1 MIQTGFEPRVKVQEI
16 ITNQLPSFILDENP
30 KAVDFFKQ
38 YYISQEYQGGTSDL
52 SENLDQYLKVDNL
65 VPEVIVD
72 STKTVGVVTTG
83 DATINVNST
92 KGFPDTYGLLK
103 INNEIITYTGIT
115 TNSFT
120 GCIRGFCGI
129 TSYHQQNNAEELVF
143 STSTAAQHTSNAP
156 IQNLSVLFLKEF
168 YRKLKS
174 TFTPGLED
182 VDFTPALDAGNFIKE
197 ARSLYEAKGTN
208 DSFKILCKVLYGVDP
223 EIVNLEDYLI
233 KPSSAKYLRRYVT
246 IAEVISGDPIQLI
259 GQSIT
264 KSTDAGTNASVSEV
278 EPFTR
283 NNQQYFKVSLFI
295 GNDDLSTIQG
305 TFNITPATK
314 ATELVSVGSSVLP
327 VDSTIGFAQ
336 TGYVISGVNSVT
348 YLDKSVNQFF
358 GCTGI
363 GVSIQPADN
372 VRSDETYFGYEGG
385 DATKKVVLRLTG
397 VLSEFKQISK
407 KLNVKE
413 NDIIGVKNLGSN
425 IKNPDDKTYKQIF
438 ANSWIY
444 NTSSRYQIDDV
455 SNYTL
460 GSPID
465 RSSLKKGDRVEIL
478 QRDSEE
484 VGSSKTSIAH
494 VASVVDSEN
503 RVTLDNLTFT
513 SATGQDYDLRRK
525 LNTASSSNATL
536 LYGNDTTLSDV
547 LNVYDENGEYAYV
560 ASNSLPSSNQTTAT
574 TIDYAYEISKEVNTV
589 KISSGS
595 VGILT
600 DGSTDGLYRTLKFP
614 NAVPFIEGDRIFYQP
629 DVAPLVGL
637 ETGSYY
643 VSIVST
649 DKKQIKLYS
658 SRSFVGG
665 SNFLKFAPQ
674 TDGHRFTLFSQRSNV
689 IGPQKILKKFSL
701 NPNIKNGK
709 GEETTPGTTGM
720 LINGVEI
727 SNYKSDDKIYY
738 GPVEK
743 VTLLN
748 GGSGYDVINLPVVT
762 ATNSSVSG
770 GTTAVIQPVISGSFE
785 KVYVDPQEFDIQN
798 IVSIGITGG
807 NGTGAVLEAKTAD
820 RFRNVFFDAR
830 KQGSGGGINTV
841 TDQIVFNTDHNFV
854 GGEEIIYN
862 TEGNTTAVGF
872 GTTTLVNT
880 ASYFAKIDNNRT
892 IQLFETITDYN
903 AGINTVNLTDG
914 GNGTQK
920 FSPAKSKRTI
930 TSIEV
935 VNGGSGYTN
944 RNLIVKPVGI
954 NTQTNSVDFV
964 NHGFLDGDTI
974 EYVNHTGTAWTSL
987 DIVGLVSS
995 FTYRVLKTDD
1005 NSFRIANIGVAGTD
1019 MTKYEQREFV
1029 RFDTVGTGA
1038 HNFKFPDITVSV
1050 QYTSVGFGTTTQ
1062 EYQTINA
1069 VPVVRG
1075 SIIDSY
1081 LCENGTGYGSTI
1093 LNHHQ
1098 RPLIS
1103 ITSGKDGGL
1112 DPFIVNGKIESVTI
1126 DSGGSEYT
1134 SLPDVE
1140 VIDPTGVGIGADI
1153 RPVIAN
1159 GRLVDAIIVN
1169 AGIGYSTDTSI
1180 RVRSTGINAL
1190 YDADV
1195 RSLSVIN
1202 NERFENELL
1211 QETDDKLQY
1220 SVLGY
1225 FDTLRTA
1232 FGEDSSTVSKIIG
1245 WAYDGNPIYG
1255 PYGYAAPADTNSS
1268 ATRVRSGYTL
1278 NSANVV
1284 DRPSA
1289 FTDGF
1294 FAEDYQYT
1302 NTGDLDE
1309 YNGRFAKTAEFPNG
1323 VYAYYATI
1331 NSSNSP
1337 EFPFFI
1343 GNKYR
1348 SNTLPENKALNQKFD
1363 FNSSDLLRNTFPY
1376 KVSDAKADNDFI
1388 IETQEIVNQ
1397 KSIVEGQSKGS
1408 VTGFDLVNRGDGYKV
1423 NDTLNF
1429 ELTDEG
1435 GGLISK
1441 ISEIQ
1446 GKPLNQIT
1454 TTVEEFANA
1463 VFTLESDS
1471 KIKVTIK
1478 PHHSILNGENIVIS
1492 GFSTS
1497 LTELNDN
1504 FVAGVTSYR
1513 SSLTEAIISGTAGVT
1528 TEIYVANI
1536 PESVS
1541 VGSSIT
1547 IGSETC
1553 EILEVFNNLN
1563 VLKIER
1569 GLTGVAHTA
1578 TSVINFKPNSLT
1590 IDSPLEF
1597 FDSKV
1602 NDKVYFNPHESV
1614 GVGTTAGV
1622 FNTVTFQFG
1631 SGTVTRD
1638 IPTKSIILE
1647 NHPFENNQPIRF
1659 TTGGATI
1666 SISTSSTSGLLPLP
1680 ANAFVVK
1687 KNINTIGI
1695 KTTLDSSEVFF
1706 RSNGSNS
1713 DLYSFESD
1721 FNQILGKVQKVKTQV
1736 SVSTFHELRA
1746 NDLVS
1751 LNVNPSLSVGVG
1763 TDAAVIVKRNVSN
1776 GNIHI
1781 NPFSFT
1787 SAAIDTA
1794 KNIITINDHGLKTG
1808 DKIDYDAEGFT
1819 FVNQTYSDGVTS
1831 STGAFASAAQ
1841 GPAAMFDGNKNSTFC
1856 TASTTGATIVWEPVE
1871 PIVFTSTLKVARTDA
1886 GANSTVTFV
1895 IDGTTQTHTIK
1906 PEAGLGFPFQ
1916 QIWPSGGT
1924 LTRMEFSGGGI
1935 GGGISAIEID
1945 GAILEDPY
1953 GLSPNTYFVY
1963 RVDDDRI
1970 QLCVSSVNVSQDPP
1984 VVVDIKGT
1992 GPANQSISPINP
2004 RIKSIKDN
2012 NLVFDLADVSL
2023 QDHKLKIYY
2032 DNEYNNEIVSIS
2044 TTGKFTI
2051 VGYGT
2056 AGVTVGAALTITHNQ
2071 GLPRRLYY
2079 NLEKGGYISTTDKEV
2094 SNYSE
2099 ILFTNSAYVGEYEIS
2114 PIGFTSTAF
2123 NVFLSEIPERL
2134 SYASTEC
2141 NTLTYNT
2148 KSTSATGPISKI
2160 NIISGGSNYE
2170 KVPVF
2175 SGVTGSN
2182 GLDASIVPTSDAIG
2196 NAESVRVINEG
2207 FEYSSDKTL
2216 QPTADIDDF
2225 ITIKDSNTVGI
2236 VSIIS
2241 GGKNYITAPTIAI
2254 VNSNTRKKIDTGLLV
2269 PTITSNAITEVTI
2282 EDAPKGLPEKTVEL
2296 FTENNTNGVSIQ
2308 KVFSNNS
2315 IGIITCHITTPTIG
2329 FPVDPFK
2336 IGDKVF
2342 LEGVTQYTSTG
2353 TGYNSKDIGY
2363 RFYTV
2368 TNYDKTSG
2376 VLDRVTLDGTA
2387 YIASGSAG
2395 IANTDQG
2402 AVPVMIKEDDYPNLL
2417 AIQVRS
2423 DFLVGEKLVVGGSER
2438 DLAIASFDE
2447 TTIKVTGSYELKVG
2461 DVITG
2466 SDSGNKAT
2474 IDSIVVGEGRFDV
2487 DYKIQKNIGWET
2499 NIGML
2504 SLDNQVV
2511 SDNDYYQNLSYSIK
2525 SPLTYQK
2532 TTEVIKGMLHTTGTK
2547 DFADTGI
2554 TSEAPAGV
2562 GSRKNGDLIG
2572 DKGVDDETSIFRD
2585 VIEEVRVDTLYD
2597 FDLVRDIDVSNDKSK
2612 FIEFKNKRLTDYIDC
2627 RTNRVLTID
2636 NINSQFSNLD
2646 GDPSQFA
2653 TLINFDSGRTYYN
2666 IIARVANTS
2675 GTEVSLTEFVVLNS
2689 DNDFF
2694 IVDKG
2699 EVVND
2704 GVDLLHNNGEELGTF
2719 SVNTDAFGDSTL
2731 RFTPTEP
2738 LETDYDLKLRV
2749 SEFSSS
2755 SSGIGTVD
2763 FGVVKLVGSNGITT
2777 ATGITTTVYSGF
2789 TTSTTGLFADVQVI
2803 DKATNEMNFVS
2814 AYLSHD
2820 GTDTFLVQSF
2830 SDTNASTNALTVDE
2844 IGEFS
2849 GDIVSG
2855 MVSFNYTSNKNN
2867 NVEIRSRIVGFGTTG
2882 MGAGTH
2888 RFKSTGQASG
2898 SERSVIYT
2906 AGFTTNT
2913 TVSVASSIL
2922 SINNNL
2928 FNAVKSCVQVSVGS
2942 SSALHQ
2948 VMMVRD
2954 NNQDVYLQQSGYL
2967 SANSATGLGTFGT
2980 NINSGHLSLEFTPD
2994 TANTEIK
3001 VFSECFYEEQDS
3013 LNIPLPL
3020 SINSI
3025 TENIRYNEYNAI
3037 NGDRINKTKFRVTHK
3052 GIPIFAKTF
3061 NPGDTNVLDL
3071 STGKFSIN
3079 DHFFQNGE
3087 QLNYIPGATFAGV
3100 GSTAMQYRSS
3110 AGVEG
3115 VVPDAVFAIVGT
3127 DPDSFHISTTR
3138 AGTAITFTSVGEGN
3152 SHMLEMYKKNSKS
3165 LITIDNIAQYPVTHS
3180 SVSHTFGDNGGSIGI
3195 GSTLFALSGI
3205 STISPNDV
3213 LRVNDEFM
3221 IVQNVGFGTTNAG
3234 PISNSGSVG
3243 LVLVERGA
3251 IGSAA
3256 STHQDATGVA
3266 TVFKGGYNLVGQDI
3280 HFTQPPRGNPQIE
3293 TTDSNLPFPTSHF
3306 NGRAYLRQDYTTN
3319 RVYDDVSDK
3328 FTGIGQTFTLSVGG
3342 ANTAGIGTTG
3352 GNGILFINGIF
3363 QTPTT
3368 QNNPSNNFKIIENN
3382 SVGVSS
3388 VVFSGIRDQ
3397 SNNIFTSA
3405 ADVNIGQ
3412 LPRGG
3417 MIVSLGSSGGLGYA
3431 PLDGAIVAPTIGA
3444 NGRIGSV
3451 VVGFGSTSDIK
3462 NVTDGYMISTATY
3475 NASTGVLEVTTE
3487 EPHKF
3492 TKNTGEVFM
3501 EGLHFECAAQHAG
3514 VTTTI
3519 FPDGSSPFGQRFPL
3533 LGITSATTF
3542 TANVGICTI
3551 PHNYVGFGS
3560 VYSFLSDLSVGSG
3573 YRDWAGGVV
3582 SVAVTDLIYP
3592 HRFVSAGVNSITDNT
3607 GTTHTATD
3615 AEYDSPTG
3623 ILKLTI
3629 PNHGLTDANTIGIAT
3644 DSLVFTC
3651 SRDNYQTNHAYPRAV
3666 SLTRKRRGET
3676 GGDPAHNV
3684 NLGITTFTANTLSVG
3699 VGSGGGAGSGATI
3712 NHVVGAGGTLGF
3724 SVGTAGTEYVNPHI
3738 DVSEPTYENLEI
3750 AGVSRLGIGATTDT
3764 GIGCLLDI
3772 TVGASSTT
3780 GIGSTYHAVTGF
3792 EIARSGYSFRR
3803 GDVFRPVGL
3812 VTALHRTTPLEDYTL
3827 TVLDIFTD
3835 NFGSWQFGEI
3845 DYIDSIKNFQDGSR
3859 KRFPLFYNNDLLSFE
3874 AETDSDID
3882 LAAALLIIIDGVIQ
3896 EPGVAYEFDG
3906 GTTFSFTAPP
3916 LPEANIDVF
3925 FYRGTRGTDTV
3936 LITGVNQLI
3945 EKGDQV
3951 QILKNNANRS
3961 TRSQGKRR
3969 VYNLDASDKI
3979 ETNVYIDAGINEEDY
3994 KPISVIKQKVD
4005 LTLNGEKVYKT
4016 RDSLEGQ
4023 VFPVAK
4029 IIGDFSTTDTE
4040 IFLENTDLFDYGS
4053 PVSIGF
4059 MAVAGIGSTDAVSN
4073 VEFISG
4079 ATNIQGFSGII
4090 TGITTTTGTGSHPL
4104 ALEFT
4109 LKQASFPGLSV
4120 GYPIVISDTT
4130 LGTGATS
4137 VFNSNTEVVS
4147 IGQTFLDNVYN
4158 ISALHVNGTAGIIT
4172 CNIDS
4177 GSPVTGLSTFGDDN
4191 NPVGTFSWGRLS
4203 GFSRGTSPI
4212 SIGVTGLTVPSVTV
4226 GISTFPIVQRR
4237 GVGLRETGSLP
4248 KQL

>member
-16 ITNQLPSFILDENP
+16 ISNQLPSFILDENP

-38 YYISQEYQGGTSDL
+38 YYISQEYQGGTSDI

-103 INNEIITYTGIT
+103 INDEIITYTGIT

-143 STSTAAQHTSNAP
+143 STSTAAQHTSNAS

-168 YRKLKS
+168 YKKLKS

-182 VDFTPALDAGNFIKE
+182 VDFTPSLDAGNFIKE

-246 IAEVISGDPIQLI
+246 IAEAISGNPINLI
-259 GQSIT
+259 GQTLI
-264 KSTDAGTNASVSEV
+264 KSTDSGTNASVSEV

-314 ATELVSVGSSVLP
+314 ATELVSVGSSVLS

-348 YLDKSVNQFF
+348 YLDKSVNQFLN
-358 GCTGI
+358 CTGI
-363 GVSIQPADN
+363 GASIQPTDN
-372 VRSDETYFGYEGG
+372 VRSDETYFGYEDG
-385 DATKKVVLRLTG
+385 DQTKKVVLRLTG

-425 IKNPDDKTYKQIF
+425 IKNTDDNTYKQIF

-444 NTSSRYQIDDV
+444 NTSSRYQIDDID
-455 SNYTL
+455 NYTL
-460 GSPID
+460 GSTID
-465 RSSLKKGDRVEIL
+465 RSSLKVGDRVEIL
-478 QRDSEE
+478 QRGSEE
-484 VGSSKTSIAH
+484 VESSQTSIAH
-494 VASVVDSEN
+494 VASVVEDEN

-525 LNTASSSNATL
+525 LNTASSSNADL
-536 LYGNDTTLSDV
+536 LYGNDSTLSDV

-560 ASNSLPSSNQTTAT
+560 ASNSLPSSNRTSASS
-574 TIDYAYEISKEVNTV
+574 IDYAYEISKEVNTV
-589 KISSGS
+589 KINSGS

-600 DGSTDGLYRTLKFP
+600 DGTTDGLYRTLKFP
-614 NAVPFIEGDRIFYQP
+614 DAVPFIEGDRIFYQP

-674 TDGHRFTLFSQRSNV
+674 DDGHRFTLFSQRSNV
-689 IGPQKILKKFSL
+689 IGPQKVLKKFSL
-701 NPNIKNGK
+701 TPNIKNGQ

-727 SNYKSDDKIYY
+727 SNYKSDDKIYF

-743 VTLLN
+743 VNLLN
-748 GGSGYDVINLPVVT
+748 GGSGYDVINLPVIT

-770 GTTAVIQPVISGSFE
+770 GTTAVVQPVISGSFE
-785 KVYVDPQEFDIQN
+785 KVYVDPQDFDIQN

-830 KQGSGGGINTV
+830 NQTAGGGINTV

-862 TEGNTTAVGF
+862 TEGNTGAVGF

-892 IQLFETITDYN
+892 IQLFETINDFN
-903 AGINTVNLTDG
+903 AGINTVNLTAG

-920 FSPAKSKRTI
+920 FSPAQSKKTI

-935 VNGGSGYTN
+935 VNGGSNYTN
-944 RNLIVKPVGI
+944 RNLIVSPTGI

-974 EYVNHTGTAWTSL
+974 EYVNPTGNSWTSP

-995 FTYRVLKTDD
+995 FTYRVLKTNDD
-1005 NSFRIANIGVAGTD
+1005 SFRIANVGVGGTD
-1019 MTKYEQREFV
+1019 LTKYEQREFV
-1029 RFDTVGTGA
+1029 RFETVGSGK

-1062 EYQTINA
+1062 SYQTITA

-1075 SIIDSY
+1075 TIIDAY
-1081 LCENGTGYGSTI
+1081 LCETGTGYGSTI

-1098 RPLIS
+1098 KPLIS
-1103 ITSGKDGGL
+1103 ITSGRDGEL
-1112 DPFIVNGKIESVTI
+1112 DPFIVNGKIESVTV
-1126 DSGGSEYT
+1126 SGQGNEYT
-1134 SLPDVE
+1134 SLPDV
-1140 VIDPTGVGIGADI
+1140 VITDPTGAGIGADI
-1153 RPVIAN
+1153 RPIIA
-1159 GRLVDAIIVN
+1159 GGKLTGAIIVN
-1169 AGIGYSTDTSI
+1169 PGIGYSTDTTI
-1180 RVRSTGINAL
+1180 RVKSTGINAL
-1190 YDADV
+1190 FDAEV

-1202 NERFENELL
+1202 NQRFDNELL

-1220 SVLGY
+1220 SVLSY

-1255 PYGYAAPADTNSS
+1255 PYGYSDPEDTNSS
-1268 ATRVRSGYTL
+1268 AARVTSGYVL
-1278 NSANVV
+1278 NTNNVI

-1289 FTDGF
+1289 FSDGF

-1302 NTGDLDE
+1302 NNGDLDE
-1309 YNGRFAKTAEFPNG
+1309 YNGRFAKTPEFPNG

-1331 NSSNSP
+1331 NSSDTP
-1337 EFPFFI
+1337 QFPYFI

-1348 SNTLPENKALNQKFD
+1348 SNTLPENKSLNQKFD
-1363 FNSSDLLRNTFPY
+1363 FNSSELLRNTFPY

-1388 IETQEIVNQ
+1388 IETQEVVNQ

-1408 VTGFDLVNRGDGYKV
+1408 VTGFDIINRGDGYKV
-1423 NDTLNF
+1423 NDILDF
-1429 ELTDEG
+1429 ELTEEG

-1463 VFTLESDS
+1463 VFTLESDN

-1497 LTELNDN
+1497 LTELNDS
-1504 FVAGVTSYR
+1504 FVAGVTSFR
-1513 SSLTEAIISGTAGVT
+1513 SSLTEAIVSGTAGVT

-1536 PESVS
+1536 PENVS

-1553 EILEVFNNLN
+1553 EVLEVFNNLN

-1569 GLTGVAHTA
+1569 GLTGVSHTA
-1578 TSVINFKPNSLT
+1578 TSIVNFKPDSLI

-1602 NDKVYFNPHESV
+1602 NDKVYFNPQESV
-1614 GVGTTAGV
+1614 GVGTTAGF

-1680 ANAFVVK
+1680 SNAFVVK
-1687 KNINTIGI
+1687 KNVNTIGI

-1706 RSNGSNS
+1706 RSSGSNS

-1721 FNQILGKVQKVKTQV
+1721 FTQILGKVQKVKTQV

-1787 SAAIDTA
+1787 SAAIDTS
-1794 KNIITINDHGLKTG
+1794 KNIITIADHGLKTG
-1808 DKIDYDAEGFT
+1808 DKIDYDADT
-1819 FVNQTYSDGVTS
+1819 I
-1831 STGAFASAAQ
+1831 
-1841 GPAAMFDGNKNSTFC
+1841 
-1856 TASTTGATIVWEPVE
+1856 AT
-1871 PIVFTSTLKVARTDA
+1871 
-1886 GANSTVTFV
+1886 
-1895 IDGTTQTHTIK
+1895 
-1906 PEAGLGFPFQ
+1906 
-1916 QIWPSGGT
+1916 
-1924 LTRMEFSGGGI
+1924 
-1935 GGGISAIEID
+1935 
-1945 GAILEDPY
+1945 
-1953 GLSPNTYFVY
+1953 GLSTNTYFVY

-1970 QLCVSSVNVSQDPP
+1970 QLCVSSVNVSQNPP
-1984 VVVDIKGT
+1984 VVVDITGT
-1992 GPANQSISPINP
+1992 GGANQTISPINP

-2012 NLVFDLADVSL
+2012 NLVFDLTDTSL
-2023 QDHKLKIYY
+2023 EDHQLKIYY
-2032 DNEYNNEIVSIS
+2032 DNQYNNEIVSIS

-2056 AGVTVGAALTITHNQ
+2056 AGVTAGAALTITHNQ

-2099 ILFTNSAYVGEYEIS
+2099 ILFTNSAYVGEYQVS

-2182 GLDASIVPTSDAIG
+2182 GLDASVVPTSDQIG

-2254 VNSNTRKKIDTGLLV
+2254 VNANTRKKIDTGLLV

-2282 EDAPKGLPEKTVEL
+2282 EDEPKGLPEKTVEL
-2296 FTENNTNGVSIQ
+2296 FAENNTNGVSVQ
-2308 KVFSNNS
+2308 KVFSNNN

-2387 YIASGSAG
+2387 YITSGSAG
-2395 IANTDQG
+2395 IANTEQG
-2402 AVPVMIKEDDYPNLL
+2402 AVPVMIKEDDYPSLL

-2423 DFLVGEKLVVGGSER
+2423 DFLVGETLVVGGIER
-2438 DLAIASFDE
+2438 DLEIASYDE
-2447 TTIKVTGSYELKVG
+2447 TTIKVTGTYELKVG
-2461 DVITG
+2461 DIITG

-2474 IDSIVVGEGRFDV
+2474 IESIVVGEGRFDV

-2532 TTEVIKGMLHTTGTK
+2532 TTEVVKGMLHTTGTK

-2572 DKGVDDETSIFRD
+2572 DNGVDDETSIFRD

-2612 FIEFKNKRLTDYIDC
+2612 FIEFKNRRLTDYIDC

-2636 NINSQFSNLD
+2636 DISSQFSNLD
-2646 GDPSQFA
+2646 GDPSQFVK
-2653 TLINFDSGRTYYN
+2653 LINFDSGRNYYSVL
-2666 IIARVANTS
+2666 ARVVNTS
-2675 GTEVSLTEFVVLNS
+2675 GTEVSLTEFVILNS
-2689 DNDFF
+2689 NDDFF

-2699 EVVND
+2699 EVVNN
-2704 GVDLLHNNGEELGTF
+2704 GANLLHNDGEELGTF
-2719 SVNTDAFGDSTL
+2719 SIVTDAFGDSAL

-2738 LETDYDLKLRV
+2738 LETDYDLKLRI
-2749 SEFSSS
+2749 SEFNSS

-2763 FGVVKLVGSNGITT
+2763 FGVVKLVGSNGLTKT
-2777 ATGITTTVYSGF
+2777 TGITTTIYTGF

-2803 DKATNEMNFVS
+2803 DKATDEMNFVS

-2830 SDTNASTNALTVDE
+2830 NDTNASTNALTVDE
-2844 IGEFS
+2844 IGSFS

-2855 MVSFNYTSNKNN
+2855 MVSFNYTSDKNN

-2882 MGAGTH
+2882 MGAGTY
-2888 RFKSTGQASG
+2888 RFKSPGQADG
-2898 SERSVIYT
+2898 SERSVIYQ
-2906 AGFTTNT
+2906 AGFTTDT

-2922 SINNNL
+2922 TIDNSL
-2928 FNAVKSCVQVSVGS
+2928 FNAVKSYVQVSVGS
-2942 SSALHQ
+2942 SSAMHQ

-2954 NNQDVYLQQSGYL
+2954 NEQDVYLQQSGYL
-2967 SANSATGLGTFGT
+2967 SANSTTGLGTFGT
-2980 NINSGHLSLEFTPD
+2980 NIDSGHLSLEFTPD
-2994 TANTEIK
+2994 TADTEIK
-3001 VFSECFYEEQDS
+3001 VFSECFYQRQDS
-3013 LNIPLPL
+3013 LNIPSAL

-3025 TENIRYNEYNAI
+3025 TETIDYKEYNAI

-3052 GIPIFAKTF
+3052 GVPIFAKTF
-3061 NPGDTNVLDL
+3061 NPGDSSVVDL
-3071 STGKFSIN
+3071 TTGKFSIK
-3079 DHFFQNGE
+3079 DHFFQDGE
-3087 QLNYIPGATFAGV
+3087 QLNYTSGATFVGV
-3100 GSTAMQYRSS
+3100 GSTSMQYRSD

-3115 VVPDAVFAIVGT
+3115 VVPPVVFAIVGS
-3127 DPDSFHISTTR
+3127 DPDSFHITTTR

-3152 SHMLEMYKKNSKS
+3152 SHMLEMDQRNSKS
-3165 LITIDNIAQYPVTHS
+3165 LIAIDNVAQYPVAFS
-3180 SVSHTFGDNGGSIGI
+3180 AVSHGLGDNGGSIGI
-3195 GSTLFALSGI
+3195 GSTLFSLSGI

-3213 LRVNDEFM
+3213 LRVDDEFM

-3234 PISNSGSVG
+3234 PITNTGSVG

-3280 HFTQPPRGNPQIE
+3280 YFTQPPRGNPQIE

-3319 RVYDDVSDK
+3319 RVYDDISDK
-3328 FTGIGQTFTLSVGG
+3328 FTGIGQTFTLNVGG

-3352 GNGILFINGIF
+3352 GNGVLFINGIF

-3368 QNNPSNNFKIIENN
+3368 QNNPSNNFNIIENN

-3397 SNNIFTSA
+3397 SDNIFTSP

-3417 MIVSLGSSGGLGYA
+3417 MIISIGSSGGLAYA
-3431 PLDGAIVAPTIGA
+3431 PLAG
-3444 NGRIGSV
+3444 
-3451 VVGFGSTSDIK
+3451 
-3462 NVTDGYMISTATY
+3462 
-3475 NASTGVLEVTTE
+3475 
-3487 EPHKF
+3487 
-3492 TKNTGEVFM
+3492 
-3501 EGLHFECAAQHAG
+3501 AG
-3514 VTTTI
+3514 VTAVVS
-3519 FPDGSSPFGQRFPL
+3519 GGA
-3533 LGITSATTF
+3533 ITSVGLGTTD
-3542 TANVGICTI
+3542 N
-3551 PHNYVGFGS
+3551 
-3560 VYSFLSDLSVGSG
+3560 VGSG
-3573 YRDWAGGVV
+3573 YNHIVAIGV
-3582 SVAVTDLIYP
+3582 SIFEPGHSGSTADI
-3592 HRFVSAGVNSITDNT
+3592 SAT
-3607 GTTHTATD
+3607 
-3615 AEYDSPTG
+3615 
-3623 ILKLTI
+3623 
-3629 PNHGLTDANTIGIAT
+3629 
-3644 DSLVFTC
+3644 
-3651 SRDNYQTNHAYPRAV
+3651 
-3666 SLTRKRRGET
+3666 
-3676 GGDPAHNV
+3676 
-3684 NLGITTFTANTLSVG
+3684 
-3699 VGSGGGAGSGATI
+3699 
-3712 NHVVGAGGTLGF
+3712 VGAGGTLTF
-3724 SVGTAGTEYVNPHI
+3724 TVNDGGSGYTDPQI
-3738 DVSEPTYENLEI
+3738 FVSEPSYENLEI
-3750 AGVSRLGIGATTDT
+3750 EGISRLGIGATTDT
-3764 GIGCLLDI
+3764 GIGLLLDVN
-3772 TVGASSTT
+3772 VGASATV
-3780 GIGSTYHAVTGF
+3780 GLGSTYHAVESF
-3792 EIARSGYSFRR
+3792 KIARPGYSFRR
-3803 GDVFRPVGL
+3803 GDVFKPVGL
-3812 VTALHRTTPLEDYTL
+3812 VTALHRTEPLEDFTL

-3859 KRFPLFYNNDLLSFE
+3859 KRFPLFYNNELLSFE

-3916 LPEANIDVF
+3916 LAEANIDVF

-3979 ETNVYIDAGINEEDY
+3979 ETNVYIDEGINEEDY
-3994 KPISVIKQKVD
+3994 KPISIIKQKVD
-4005 LTLNGEKVYKT
+4005 LTLNGEKVFKT
-4016 RDSLEGQ
+4016 RDSIEGQ

-4040 IFLENTDLFDYGS
+4040 IFLENTDLFDYDS

-4059 MAVAGIGSTDAVSN
+4059 MAVAGIGSTDAVNN
-4073 VEFISG
+4073 VEFVSG

-4090 TGITTTTGTGSHPL
+4090 TGITTATGTGGHPL

-4158 ISALHVNGTAGIIT
+4158 ISALHVDGTAGIIT

-4177 GSPVTGLSTFGDDN
+4177 GSPVSGLSTFGDDN

-4203 GFSRGTSPI
+4203 GFSRGASPI

>member
-72 STKTVGVVTTG
+72 SAKTVGLVTTG

-92 KGFPDTYGLLK
+92 KGFPGTYGLLK
-103 INNEIITYTGIT
+103 IDNEIITYTGIT

-156 IQNLSVLFLKEF
+156 IKNLSVLFLKEF
-168 YRKLKS
+168 YKQLKT

-182 VDFTPALDAGNFIKE
+182 VDFTPSLNAGNFIKE

-246 IAEVISGDPIQLI
+246 IAEAISGDPIQLI

-264 KSTDAGTNASVSEV
+264 KSTDAGTNASISEV
-278 EPFTR
+278 EPFTS
-283 NNQQYFKVSLFI
+283 NNKQYFKVSLYI

-348 YLDKSVNQFF
+348 YLDKSINQFF

-363 GVSIQPADN
+363 GASIQPADN
-372 VRSDETYFGYEGG
+372 VRSDETYFGYEQG
-385 DATKKVVLRLTG
+385 DTSKKVVLRLTG
-397 VLSEFKQISK
+397 VLSEFEQISK
-407 KLNVKE
+407 KLNVE
-413 NDIIGVKNLGSN
+413 EGDIIGVKNLGSN

-484 VGSSKTSIAH
+484 VESSQTSIAH
-494 VASVVDSEN
+494 VATVIDSEN

-513 SATGQDYDLRRK
+513 AATGQDYDLRRK

-536 LYGNDTTLSDV
+536 LYGNDSTLSDV

-560 ASNSLPSSNQTTAT
+560 ASNSLPSSNRTTAT
-574 TIDYAYEISKEVNTV
+574 SIDYAYEISKEVNTV

-689 IGPQKILKKFSL
+689 IGPQKVLKKFSL
-701 NPNIKNGK
+701 SPNIKNGK

-748 GGSGYDVINLPVVT
+748 GGSGYDVINLPVIT

-785 KVYVDPQEFDIQN
+785 KVYVDPQDFDIQN

-914 GNGTQK
+914 GNGIQK
-920 FSPAKSKRTI
+920 FSPAQSKRTI

-974 EYVNHTGTAWTSL
+974 EYVNHTGTAWKSP

-1005 NSFRIANIGVAGTD
+1005 NSFRIANVGVGGTD
-1019 MTKYEQREFV
+1019 LTKYEQREFV
-1029 RFDTVGTGA
+1029 RFETVGTGA
-1038 HNFKFPDITVSV
+1038 HNFKFPDITVDV

-1062 EYQTINA
+1062 TYQSITA

-1075 SIIDSY
+1075 SIIDAY

-1103 ITSGKDGGL
+1103 ITSGKDGEL
-1112 DPFIVNGKIESVTI
+1112 DPFIVNGKIESITV
-1126 DSGGSEYT
+1126 DGGGNEYT
-1134 SLPDVE
+1134 SLPDV
-1140 VIDPTGVGIGADI
+1140 IITDPTGAGIGADI
-1153 RPVIAN
+1153 RPIIK
-1159 GRLVDAIIVN
+1159 GGKLVDAIIVN
-1169 AGIGYSTDTSI
+1169 AGIGYSTDTTI
-1180 RVRSTGINAL
+1180 RVKSTGANAL
-1190 YDADV
+1190 FDADV

-1232 FGEDSSTVSKIIG
+1232 FGEDSSTVSNIIG

-1255 PYGYAAPADTNSS
+1255 PFGYSDPEDTNSS
-1268 ATRVRSGYTL
+1268 ATRIKTGYTL
-1278 NSANVV
+1278 NSANVI

-1289 FTDGF
+1289 FTAGF

-1331 NSSNSP
+1331 SSSNNP
-1337 EFPFFI
+1337 EFPYFI

-1348 SNTLPENKALNQKFD
+1348 SNTLPENTALNQKFD
-1363 FNSSDLLRNTFPY
+1363 FNSSNLLRNTFPY

-1388 IETQEIVNQ
+1388 IETQEVVNQ

-1408 VTGFDLVNRGDGYKV
+1408 VTGFEIINRGNKYKV
-1423 NDTLNF
+1423 NDILNF
-1429 ELTDEG
+1429 DQTDQG

-1446 GKPLNQIT
+1446 GKPVTQVS

-1463 VFTLESDS
+1463 VFTLDTDR
-1471 KIKVTIK
+1471 KVKVTIK

-1504 FVAGVTSYR
+1504 FIAGVTSYR
-1513 SSLTEAIISGTAGVT
+1513 SSLTETIISGTAGVT
-1528 TEIYVANI
+1528 TEIYVSQI
-1536 PESVS
+1536 PENVS
-1541 VGSSIT
+1541 VGSSLT

-1553 EILEVFNNLN
+1553 EILEVFDNLN

-1578 TSVINFKPNSLT
+1578 TSVVNFKPNSLT
-1590 IDSPLEF
+1590 IDSNLEF
-1597 FDSKV
+1597 FDSQV
-1602 NDKVYFNPHESV
+1602 NDKVYFNPKESV

-1647 NHPFENNQPIRF
+1647 NHPFETNQRVRF
-1659 TTGGATI
+1659 TTGGSTI
-1666 SISTSSTSGLLPLP
+1666 SISTSSTSNLLPFP
-1680 ANAFVVK
+1680 ATAFVVK
-1687 KNINTIGI
+1687 KNVNTIGI
-1695 KTTLDSSEVFF
+1695 KTTLESPEIYF
-1706 RSNGSNS
+1706 RSNGSDS
-1713 DLYSFESD
+1713 DLYSLESD
-1721 FNQILGKVQKVKTQV
+1721 FNQILGKVQKVRTQV
-1736 SVSTFHELRA
+1736 SVSTVHGLKA

-1808 DKIDYDAEGFT
+1808 DKIDYDADT
-1819 FVNQTYSDGVTS
+1819 I
-1831 STGAFASAAQ
+1831 
-1841 GPAAMFDGNKNSTFC
+1841 
-1856 TASTTGATIVWEPVE
+1856 AT
-1871 PIVFTSTLKVARTDA
+1871 
-1886 GANSTVTFV
+1886 
-1895 IDGTTQTHTIK
+1895 
-1906 PEAGLGFPFQ
+1906 
-1916 QIWPSGGT
+1916 
-1924 LTRMEFSGGGI
+1924 
-1935 GGGISAIEID
+1935 
-1945 GAILEDPY
+1945 
-1953 GLSPNTYFVY
+1953 GLSTNTYFVY
-1963 RVDDDRI
+1963 RVDDDKI
-1970 QLCVSSVNVSQDPP
+1970 QLSTSSVNVSSNPP
-1984 VVVDIKGT
+1984 VVVDITGT
-1992 GPANQSISPINP
+1992 GGANQTISPINP

-2012 NLVFDLADVSL
+2012 NLVFDLTDVSL
-2023 QDHKLKIYY
+2023 QDHQLKIYY

-2044 TTGKFTI
+2044 TSGKFTI

-2056 AGVTVGAALTITHNQ
+2056 AGVTAGAALTITHDK
-2071 GLPRRLYY
+2071 GLPRKLYY

-2094 SNYSE
+2094 SDFSE
-2099 ILFTNSAYVGEYEIS
+2099 ILFTNSAYVGEYEVS

-2123 NVFLSEIPERL
+2123 NIFLSEIPERL

-2141 NTLTYNT
+2141 NTLSYNT
-2148 KSTSATGPISKI
+2148 KSLTANGPIAKI

-2175 SGVTGSN
+2175 NGVTGSN
-2182 GLDASIVPTSDAIG
+2182 GVDASIVPTSDTIG

-2225 ITIKDSNTVGI
+2225 ITIKDSNTIGI
-2236 VSIIS
+2236 VSITS
-2241 GGKNYITAPTIAI
+2241 GGKNFITAPTIAI
-2254 VNSNTRKKIDTGLLV
+2254 VNSKTRKKIDTGLLIPV
-2269 PTITSNAITEVTI
+2269 ITSNAITEVNI
-2282 EDAPKGLPEKTVEL
+2282 EDEPKGLPETTVEL

-2308 KVFSNNS
+2308 KVFTNNN
-2315 IGIITCHITTPTIG
+2315 IGIVTCEITTPTIG

-2336 IGDKVF
+2336 AGDKVF
-2342 LEGVTQYTSTG
+2342 LEGVSQYTSTG

-2387 YIASGSAG
+2387 YITAGSAG
-2395 IANTDQG
+2395 IAKTEQG
-2402 AVPVMIKEDDYPNLL
+2402 AVPVMIKEDDYPALL
-2417 AIQVRS
+2417 AIQQRA
-2423 DFLVGEKLVVGGSER
+2423 DFLVGETLIVGGSER
-2438 DLAIASFDE
+2438 DLKIGSFDE
-2447 TTIKVTGSYELKVG
+2447 TTIKVTGTYELKVN

-2474 IDSIVVGEGRFDV
+2474 ISEIIVGEGIFKI
-2487 DYKIQKNIGWET
+2487 DYKIQKDIGWET

-2504 SLDNQVV
+2504 DLDNQVV

-2532 TTEVIKGMLHTTGTK
+2532 TTEVVKGILHTTGTK

-2585 VIEEVRVDTLYD
+2585 IIDEVRVDTLYD
-2597 FDLVRDIDVSNDKSK
+2597 FDLVRDIDVVDDTSK
-2612 FIEFKNKRLTDYIDC
+2612 FIEFKNRRLTDYIDC

-2636 NINSQFSNLD
+2636 DISAEFSNLD
-2646 GDPSQFA
+2646 GDPSQF
-2653 TLINFDSGRTYYN
+2653 TSLFNFDSGRTYYN
-2666 IIARVANTS
+2666 ILARIVNTE
-2675 GTEVSLTEFVVLNS
+2675 GTEVQFSEIVVLNS
-2689 DNDFF
+2689 NNDFF
-2694 IVDKG
+2694 ILDKG

-2704 GVDLLHNNGEELGTF
+2704 GTDLLHNNGEEIGSF
-2719 SVNTDAFGDSTL
+2719 SINTDAFGVSSL
-2731 RFTPTEP
+2731 RFTPVEP
-2738 LETDYDLKLRV
+2738 LNTDYDLKLRT

-2755 SSGIGTVD
+2755 TAGIGTQN
-2763 FGVVKLVGSNGITT
+2763 FGVVKLVGSNGLTT
-2777 ATGITTTVYSGF
+2777 ATGITTTIYTGF
-2789 TTSTTGLFADVQVI
+2789 TTAVTGLFADIQVI
-2803 DKATNEMNFVS
+2803 DKATNEMNFVTS
-2814 AYLSHD
+2814 YLSHD
-2820 GTDTFLVQSF
+2820 GTNTYLTESF
-2830 SDTNASTNALTVDE
+2830 NDTNAATNALTVDE
-2844 IGEFS
+2844 IGSFS

-2855 MVSFNYTSNKNN
+2855 MVSFNYTSDKNN

-2882 MGAGTH
+2882 MGESMH
-2888 RFKSTGQASG
+2888 RFKSFGQADG
-2898 SERSVIYT
+2898 SERSVIYKS
-2906 AGFTTNT
+2906 GFTTNT
-2913 TVSVASSIL
+2913 TVSVASTIL
-2922 SINNNL
+2922 SIDNTL
-2928 FNAVKSCVQVSVGS
+2928 FNAVKSYVQVSVGN

-2948 VMMVRD
+2948 IMMIRD
-2954 NNQDVYLQQSGYL
+2954 NNQDIYLQQSPFL
-2967 SANSATGLGTFGT
+2967 SANSTTGLGTFTT
-2980 NINSGHLSLEFTPD
+2980 NINSGQLGLEFTPD
-2994 TANTEIK
+2994 TDNVGIS
-3001 VFSECFYEEQDS
+3001 VFSEIFYEDQDIR
-3013 LNIPLPL
+3013 NIPLPL
-3020 SINSI
+3020 TVNSFTDEI
-3025 TENIRYNEYNAI
+3025 DYNQYNAI
-3037 NGDRINKTKFRVTHK
+3037 NGNRINKRKFKVTHK
-3052 GIPIFAKTF
+3052 GVPIFAKVF
-3061 NPGDTNVLDL
+3061 NPGDSSIVDL
-3071 STGKFSIN
+3071 ATGKFSIK

-3087 QLNYIPGATFAGV
+3087 QLNYTPAATFVGV
-3100 GSTAMQYRSS
+3100 GSTSMQYRND

-3115 VVPDAVFAIVGT
+3115 ILPPTVFAVVGS
-3127 DPDSFHISTTR
+3127 DDDSFHISTTR
-3138 AGTAITFTSVGEGN
+3138 TGTAVTFTSIGEGN
-3152 SHMLEMYKKNSKS
+3152 AHMLEMFKRNSKS
-3165 LITIDNIAQYPVTHS
+3165 LIAIDNVAQYPVTFSPINHAL
-3180 SVSHTFGDNGGSIGI
+3180 GDNGGSIGI
-3195 GSTLFALSGI
+3195 GSTLFALTGI

-3213 LRVNDEFM
+3213 LRVDDEYM
-3221 IVQNVGFGTTNAG
+3221 IVKNVGFGTTNAG

-3243 LVLVERGA
+3243 LVFVERGA
-3251 IGSAA
+3251 IGTAA
-3256 STHQDATGVA
+3256 STHQDTTGVA

-3280 HFTQPPRGNPQIE
+3280 YFTQPPRGNPQIT

-3306 NGRAYLRQDYTTN
+3306 NGRAYLRQDYSTN
-3319 RVYDDVSDK
+3319 RVYDDISDK
-3328 FTGIGQTFTLSVGG
+3328 FTGIGQTYTMSVGG

-3352 GNGILFINGIF
+3352 GNGVLFINGIF

-3368 QNNPSNNFKIIENN
+3368 QNNPSNNFKVIENN
-3382 SVGVSS
+3382 AVGVSS

-3397 SNNIFTSA
+3397 SNNIFTSP

-3492 TKNTGEVFM
+3492 TQNVGEVFM

-3519 FPDGSSPFGQRFPL
+3519 FPDGSSPFGQRFPV

-3560 VYSFLSDLSVGSG
+3560 VYSFLELGVGSG
-3573 YRDWAGGVV
+3573 YREWGGGTV

-3607 GTTHTATD
+3607 GGTHTATD

-3651 SRDNYQTNHAYPRAV
+3651 SRDNYQTNHAYPRAA

-3684 NLGITTFTANTLSVG
+3684 NLGITTFTTHTLSVG

-3750 AGVSRLGIGATTDT
+3750 EGVSRLGIGATTDT
-3764 GIGCLLDI
+3764 GIGLLLNVNVGSSA
-3772 TVGASSTT
+3772 TVGV
-3780 GIGSTYHAVTGF
+3780 GSTYHAVESF
-3792 EIARSGYSFRR
+3792 KIARPGYSFRR

-3859 KRFPLFYNNDLLSFE
+3859 KRFPLFYNNELLSFE

-3916 LPEANIDVF
+3916 LPESKVDVF

-3969 VYNLDASDKI
+3969 VFNLDSSDKI
-3979 ETNVYIDAGINEEDY
+3979 ETNKYIDGGINEQDY

-4005 LTLNGEKVYKT
+4005 LTINGEKVYKT

-4023 VFPVAK
+4023 VYPVAK

-4053 PVSIGF
+4053 PVSIGL
-4059 MAVAGIGSTDAVSN
+4059 MAVAGIGSTDAVGN
-4073 VEFISG
+4073 VEFIGG

-4090 TGITTTTGTGSHPL
+4090 TGITTTTGTNGHPL
-4104 ALEFT
+4104 ALEFS
-4109 LKQASFPGLSV
+4109 LKQATFPGLSA
-4120 GYPIVISDTT
+4120 GFPIYISDTT
-4130 LGTGATS
+4130 IGTGATS
-4137 VFNSNTEVVS
+4137 VFKSNTEVVS

-4158 ISALHVNGTAGIIT
+4158 ISALHVNGTLGIIT

-4191 NPVGTFSWGRLS
+4191 NPVGTFSWGRIS
-4203 GFSRGTSPI
+4203 GFSRGGSPI
-4212 SIGVTGLTVPSVTV
+4212 SIGVTGFTVPSISV